1 MKHWKVFS
9 LVVVLL
15 LFALS
20 LPKPAPAQASST
32 AFSPGLYYGY
42 INFEAMTRFEGHL
55 TATGD
60 KDFTT
65 TQFWR
70 AIYTGR
76 GKLQLR
82 INNSG
87 GGTISVLLP
96 TTIDLTNDVDSDS
109 PIGYCHMSDW
119 TDAESYYFD
128 LERGYPS
135 IGFAFQA
142 PYKPATRGISYTF
155 ENPISASGGEVGGCQ
170 EGAEAMLPSARV
182 IIQGNLG
189 ILSTIQ
195 FKSLYATDDNI
206 GGTCSLPGWIKSYPV
221 PGYTTPNVFSVP
233 YCNWRVFKF
242 NSGKPQK
249 GNQ

>member
-1 MKHWKVFS
+1 MKRWGYFF
-9 LVVVLL
+9 LAIVLL
-15 LFALS
+15 FIMLF
-20 LPKPAPAQASST
+20 LPKLAPAQASP

-55 TATGD
+55 TGTGD
-60 KDFTT
+60 KDFTV

-96 TTIDLTNDVDSDS
+96 TTIVVDNFFDTDN
-109 PIGYCHMSDW
+109 PKGFCHGSVI

-128 LERGYPS
+128 LERGYPA

-142 PYKPATRGISYTF
+142 PYKPASRGISYTSDSPF
-155 ENPISASGGEVGGCQ
+155 WNFGGEVGGC
-170 EGAEAMLPSARV
+170 AETVQAMLPDARV
-182 IIQGNLG
+182 VVPGNLG
-189 ILSTIQ
+189 ILSIIQ
-195 FKSLYATDDNI
+195 FKTIYATDDNI
-206 GGTCSLPGWIKSYPV
+206 GGTCSLPGWIQSYPV

-233 YCNWRVFKF
+233 YCNWRVFKL

>member
-9 LVVVLL
+9 LAVVLL

-42 INFEAMTRFEGHL
+42 INFEVKTNFAGFETVQDAEHRY
-55 TATGD
+55 
-60 KDFTT
+60 
-65 TQFWR
+65 FWNGFY
-70 AIYTGR
+70 IGR

-96 TTIDLTNDVDSDS
+96 TKIALSDMYFVDFSKGKCG
-109 PIGYCHMSDW
+109 IADW
-119 TDAESYYFD
+119 TGAESYYFD
-128 LERGYPS
+128 LERWYPS

-142 PYKPATRGISYTF
+142 PYKPASRGISYT
-155 ENPISASGGEVGGCQ
+155 EEEPWNDQGGEVTNC
-170 EGAEAMLPSARV
+170 AEASQAMLPVGRV
-182 IIQGNLG
+182 VIKGNLDM
-189 ILSTIQ
+189 LSTIQ
-195 FKSLYATDDNI
+195 FQTIYATDDNI
-206 GGTCSLPGWIKSYPV
+206 GGTCSLPGWNQSYSFQPF
-221 PGYTTPNVFSVP
+221 TTPNVYSTE
-233 YCNWRVFKF
+233 YCQWRVFRI
-242 NSGKPQK
+242 NSDKPQK